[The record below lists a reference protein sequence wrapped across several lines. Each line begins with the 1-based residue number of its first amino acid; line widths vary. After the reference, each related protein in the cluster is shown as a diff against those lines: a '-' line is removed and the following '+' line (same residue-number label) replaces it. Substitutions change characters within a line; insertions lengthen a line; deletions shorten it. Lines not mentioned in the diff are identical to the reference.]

1 MAGNTHPQ
9 VHPRG
14 MGVTMHVEIQARL
27 ETRWSDVASFVGLR
41 AVLYDVDPL
50 SEDHLAEEFVAAG
63 GIVRL
68 RFDPR
73 KTHSFDS
80 PSETTPDLRL
90 VVIRSDGRLVFRS
103 RVIDNVRIP
112 VVLEPNTPAVL
123 CELTFVESSLE

>member
-1 MAGNTHPQ
+1 
-9 VHPRG
+9 
-14 MGVTMHVEIQARL
+14 
-27 ETRWSDVASFVGLR
+27 
-41 AVLYDVDPL
+41 VLYDVDPL